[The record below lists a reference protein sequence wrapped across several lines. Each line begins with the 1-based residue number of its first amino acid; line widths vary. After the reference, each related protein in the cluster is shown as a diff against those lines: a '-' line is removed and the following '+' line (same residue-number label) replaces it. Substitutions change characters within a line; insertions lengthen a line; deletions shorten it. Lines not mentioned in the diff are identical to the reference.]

1 MLEGI
6 KRLFGA
12 TAAPARGQKALAAWA
27 ETRQYV
33 YRSVRESDGFVVEGR
48 LGAQPWRMEWGPS
61 QRNYIAGKELR
72 LRAELGVATDLQALV
87 MNRELHER
95 MEKDVFDQYVEGVQT
110 RIDTETPPE
119 MRWLVMF
126 PKLSGSE
133 LGTLREHFIAVSG
146 TKPWLT
152 SWLDGPLRD
161 ALGALNLPPAQPL
174 VLMIGRGRLALR
186 TALDEAE
193 PAELE
198 RWVRL
203 FETAL
208 REARRVVMQFHDVA
222 GSPSTQPS
230 LWSAS
235 AMPPEAGPR

>member
-12 TAAPARGQKALAAWA
+12 AAPVRGQKALAAWA
-27 ETRQYV
+27 EARQYV
-33 YRSVRESDGFVVEGR
+33 YRSVRESDGFVIEGR
-48 LGAQPWRMEWGPS
+48 LGAQPWRMEWGPP
-61 QRNYIAGKELR
+61 QRNYVAGKELR

-95 MEKDVFDQYVEGVQT
+95 MEKEVFDQYVEGVQT

-133 LGTLREHFIAVSG
+133 LGSLRERFIAVSG
-146 TKPWLT
+146 SKPWLT
-152 SWLDGPLRD
+152 SWLDGPLRE
-161 ALGALNLPPAQPL
+161 ALVALAVPADHPL
-174 VLMIGRGRLALR
+174 VLMIGRGRLVLR

-193 PAELE
+193 PEELE

-208 REARRVVMQFHDVA
+208 REARRVVMQFHGGA

-235 AMPPEAGPR
+235 AMPPEDGSR